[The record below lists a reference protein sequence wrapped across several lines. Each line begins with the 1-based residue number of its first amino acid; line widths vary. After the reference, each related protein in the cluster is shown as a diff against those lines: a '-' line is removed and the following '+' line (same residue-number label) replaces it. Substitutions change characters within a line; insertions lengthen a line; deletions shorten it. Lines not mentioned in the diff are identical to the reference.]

1 MSEIQQLVQRGKQ
14 SFEQRDYAGAL
25 TDFQEVLRRNPRFAD
40 IRHLT
45 GLCLSFLGHPD
56 AALQQFNEAI
66 GDLPAA
72 VPALVRYIE
81 AHINRAITLNEL
93 GRFDEAQVAFS
104 QAADLETESEG
115 LFPAAASARLANA
128 HAQLGDLY
136 LEAGAPTE
144 AAEQYRR
151 ALELRSHFHDIRN
164 RLAQALLQLGEL
176 TAAAAEL
183 QAVLAANPRFL
194 AARLNLG
201 LVYFRLGQVSAAAR
215 EWEAARQQQPAN
227 PQVRAYLA
235 MLERRTEPRP
245 ETS

>member
-66 GDLPAA
+66 
-72 VPALVRYIE
+72 ALNGRYIE